1 MEKTVTESKGEIEA
15 FMQNKMYQIAQQ
27 AMVENPEKLF
37 GTSVKPPQIGET
49 PKKPIKL
56 KSLKGGNQNEKK

>member
-1 MEKTVTESKGEIEA
+1 MEA

-37 GTSVKPPQIGET
+37 DTPLKAPQIGET
-49 PKKPIKL
+49 PKKRL
-56 KSLKGGNQNEKK
+56 KSLKEVK